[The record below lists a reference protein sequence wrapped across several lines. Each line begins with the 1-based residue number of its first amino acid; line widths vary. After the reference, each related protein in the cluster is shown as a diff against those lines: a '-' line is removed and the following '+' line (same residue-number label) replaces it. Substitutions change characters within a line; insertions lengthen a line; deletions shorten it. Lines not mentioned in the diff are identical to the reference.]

1 MLQCEGGMIRQGF
14 DIERGLRNAVFF
26 QRAGKQ
32 KAEATYEFVSRELP
46 SARSERCIFEAHTLE
61 AQ

>member
-1 MLQCEGGMIRQGF
+1 MIRQGF